1 MPAGVVGLTALGT
14 VILSS
19 GMPAIAGTS
28 SPSPTPTATPAPRAS
43 GPSIGPRQAPHAGS
57 SQLPGVT
64 DTVTTTATAAPTST
78 SSGPVDDVC
87 EPELNFRQQQA
98 RGQAAEPDFGC
109 GKLTVAV
116 QPKTDTY
123 PAGQLPDLANLQFTI
138 TDTTE
143 TSDPGTDTCTT
154 AQDSDDPG
162 ATCPESNGPSSG
174 EGSDNFPFATWNIG
188 DSFTVTLSSPEPAH
202 TLIPPITGTFP
213 DCTGYA
219 YPPDEIDHNAKPNG
233 FEGPSGC
240 PDTVTLT
247 AYGLYRHIGLIVH
260 NKVTHK
266 LVKGATY
273 SLCSPTAEAPVVG
286 GPGCPIG
293 STSLASATT
302 NSHGF
307 LEFAGLYAGSTDYS
321 VVPTKVPHGYGKPGS
336 QRLEVPDVTTSAE
349 AGSLFIGHAL
359 LPPLPPI
366 LRHIFGTTAEGTP
379 ITVNVFAGA
388 IPVSSPLTLTG
399 LGHPSDGTAT
409 DPKAKATYT
418 PKAGFVGTDTFTYSA
433 RNRLGGV
440 ATAKVTI
447 RVTRVKAATPPAPS
461 TLPLTGAPIADE
473 AGLGIW
479 GLVMGGFLTVAGRRR
494 RRRH

>member
-1 MPAGVVGLTALGT
+1 
-14 VILSS
+14 
-19 GMPAIAGTS
+19 
-28 SPSPTPTATPAPRAS
+28 
-43 GPSIGPRQAPHAGS
+43 
-57 SQLPGVT
+57 
-64 DTVTTTATAAPTST
+64 
-78 SSGPVDDVC
+78 
-87 EPELNFRQQQA
+87 
-98 RGQAAEPDFGC
+98 
-109 GKLTVAV
+109 VAV

-123 PAGQLPDLANLQFTI
+123 PSGQLPDLAGLTFTI

-143 TSDPGTDTCTT
+143 TSDPGTADCTT
-154 AQDSDDPG
+154 LQDSSDPG
-162 ATCPESNGPSSG
+162 ATCPESDGPSSG
-174 EGSDNFPFATWNIG
+174 DGSDNGESSTWNPG
-188 DSFTVTLSSPEPAH
+188 DSYIVTLSSSEPAH
-202 TLIPPITGTFP
+202 TLIPPITGVFP
-213 DCTGYA
+213 DCTSYVFGQEDRHGSA
-219 YPPDEIDHNAKPNG
+219 SGRPLD
-233 FEGPSGC
+233 GPGESSSC

-266 LVKGATY
+266 LVEGATY

-286 GPGCPIG
+286 GSGCPTG

-302 NSHGF
+302 NSSGF

-321 VVPTKVPHGYGKPGS
+321 VVPTKVPHGYGNPGS

-366 LRHIFGTTAEGTP
+366 LQHIFGTTPENTA

-409 DPKAKATYT
+409 DPKAKAKYT
-418 PKAGFVGTDTFTYSA
+418 PKTGFVGVDTFTYSA

-447 RVTRVKAATPPAPS
+447 RVTRVKAATPPPAPS
-461 TLPLTGAPIADE
+461 TLPFTGAPIVDQVGWAV
-473 AGLGIW
+473 W
-479 GLVMGGFLTVAGRRR
+479 VLVMGGFLTVVGRRR
-494 RRRH
+494 HRRRH